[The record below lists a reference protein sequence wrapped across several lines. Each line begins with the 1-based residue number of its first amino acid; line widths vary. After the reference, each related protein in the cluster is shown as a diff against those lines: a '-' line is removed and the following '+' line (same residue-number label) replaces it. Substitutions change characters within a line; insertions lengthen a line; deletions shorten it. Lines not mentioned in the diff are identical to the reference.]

1 MRRSIRQKLSTAALA
16 ALLAASAAAFGPPR
30 DDDEMTP
37 PPAGEE
43 GATAAPEAP
52 PGPERPAP
60 ERPATEALIFGRT
73 GRPAGPEYA
82 RDHIV
87 VRFRE
92 DMPGWQRRQ
101 IAAAAGGTTF
111 KVAASGSFTKVGIAA
126 GDSAAALASR
136 LARLPGVLLAERD
149 PYAWGQLDRVVQADS
164 PSDPFF
170 PQQWSLARIRLP
182 EARDR
187 NRTEGNGVIV
197 AVIDSGVAAGSGATF
212 PERRGLDLESTRFL
226 PGLDAVD
233 GGPPFDLGV
242 NPQGGPVRFGHG
254 TFVASQIAAA
264 VNNGL
269 AGAGIAP
276 RVTIL
281 PVRVIGLDNFALFSD
296 VAEGIDFAVAQGAKV
311 INMSLGGTGDSSL
324 LRAAVERA
332 HRAGVVLV
340 ASAGNTADQPNRP
353 PDVLFPARYPEV
365 IAVGATGFNDRRAPY
380 SDFGAGLDLMAPAGA
395 SAATVL
401 ANGSRD
407 AALATS
413 FVHDARTGQAIYAGF
428 FANGTS
434 FAAPQVSGAAAL
446 LVALGVRDP
455 EAVRA
460 LLADHARELEGA
472 GRDDQTGYGLLD
484 IAEAHRGLG
493 FAF

>member
-1 MRRSIRQKLSTAALA
+1 MMKTAPTQRFALVLA
-16 ALLAASAAAFGPPR
+16 ALVATAAAAFGPPR
-30 DDDEMTP
+30 EDGEFY
-37 PPAGEE
+37 PPAAGEAGVE
-43 GATAAPEAP
+43 STPE
-52 PGPERPAP
+52 GPERPAEAEAP
-60 ERPATEALIFGRT
+60 ALERVVFGRV
-73 GRPAGPEYA
+73 GRPNLPEVA
-82 RDHIV
+82 PDHIV
-87 VRFRE
+87 VQFRE
-92 DMPGWQRRQ
+92 DLPLWQRRQ
-101 IAAAAGGTTF
+101 VAAAAGGTTF
-111 KVAASGSFTKVGIAA
+111 KVAASGSFAKVGLAA
-126 GDSAAALASR
+126 GDTPHALATR
-136 LARLPGVLLAERD
+136 LSRLPGILLAEPD
-149 PYAWGQLDRVVQADS
+149 PYAWGLLDHVALADT
-164 PSDPFF
+164 PTDPFV

-182 EARDR
+182 EARDK

-197 AVIDSGVAAGSGATF
+197 AVLDSGVAAGSAAAF
-212 PERRGLDLESTRFL
+212 PDRRGIDLEATRFL
-226 PGLDAVD
+226 PGLDTVD

-242 NPQGGPVRFGHG
+242 NPGGGPVRFGHG
-254 TFVASQIAAA
+254 TFVAAQIAAA

-281 PVRVIGLDNFALFSD
+281 PVRVIGLNNFALFSD
-296 VAEGIDFAVAQGAKV
+296 LAEGIDFAVAQGAKV

-332 HRAGVVLV
+332 HRAGVVIV

-365 IAVGATGFNDRRAPY
+365 IAVGATGFNDQRAPY

-401 ANGSRD
+401 GNGGRD
-407 AALATS
+407 AALAPS
-413 FVHDARTGQAIYAGF
+413 FVHDSRTGQTTYAGF
-428 FANGTS
+428 FATGTS

-446 LVALGVRDP
+446 LIALGVRDP

-460 LLADHARELEGA
+460 LLEQHARELRER
-472 GRDDQTGYGLLD
+472 GRDDQTGHGLLD